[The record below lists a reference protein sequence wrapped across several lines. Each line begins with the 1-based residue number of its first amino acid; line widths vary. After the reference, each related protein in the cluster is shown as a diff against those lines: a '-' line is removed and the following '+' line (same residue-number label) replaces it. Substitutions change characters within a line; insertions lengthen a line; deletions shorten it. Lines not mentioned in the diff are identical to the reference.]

1 MRNGIET
8 TGFIPW
14 SKEIYEEGKKDSTKN
29 KPVKKLT
36 KTKRR

>member
-1 MRNGIET
+1 MMNKIAIS
-8 TGFIPW
+8 GFKPW
-14 SKEIYEEGKKDSTKN
+14 SKDIYEEGKKDSTKN